1 MPTFDQFFPHFK
13 QNLVQW
19 NFFNIL
25 RITHVNSWNFPEC
38 LLISIKQKL
47 WYLPLKTNHV
57 EHHIRRNSYQRCSV
71 KKVFLRRA
79 YAMKFFFHRW
89 LNFSFD
95 SFLSTFNSV
104 YSCEMW
110 MKFFNLQSWKCFRR
124 KNFYQIF
131 DKIFSSEIHFTN
143 QRSNIYWKWRKWL
156 MWGEHERRNA

>member
-57 EHHIRRNSYQRCSV
+57 EHHIRRNSYQRCCV

-95 SFLSTFNSV
+95 SFLSTFNTCIQLRNVNEIFQSTI
-104 YSCEMW
+104 
-110 MKFFNLQSWKCFRR
+110 MKVFQKEKFLPDFW
-124 KNFYQIF
+124 
-131 DKIFSSEIHFTN
+131 
-143 QRSNIYWKWRKWL
+143 
-156 MWGEHERRNA
+156 